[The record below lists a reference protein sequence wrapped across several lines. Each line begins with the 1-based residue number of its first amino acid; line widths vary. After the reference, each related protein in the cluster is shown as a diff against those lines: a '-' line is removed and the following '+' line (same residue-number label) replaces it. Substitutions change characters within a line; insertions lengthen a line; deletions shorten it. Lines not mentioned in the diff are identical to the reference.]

1 MPNFY
6 ADVTSLQDIS
16 GIVANESTRLDD
28 KKKNID
34 QAYDNQQR
42 IILLNQS
49 YGQRMQQYTF
59 ISILLAITFM
69 VIIFLLYLQKEF
81 PIIPHSVYDLIM
93 IILIGSVGIYVF
105 QIYNGILSRDKLD
118 FSKISP
124 DSPALLSADE
134 LKKQQDAAVA
144 AGKISN
150 AIDDPNKSGTCVG
163 SGCCPDGKSFN
174 TSLNKCDAFST
185 LEQAYGKNEIIK
197 R

>member
-6 ADVTSLQDIS
+6 DNVTALQEIG
-16 GIVANESTRLDD
+16 GIVSNENTRLDD

-59 ISILLAITFM
+59 ISILLAITFL
-69 VIIFLLYLQKEF
+69 VIILLLYLQKEF

-93 IILIGSVGIYVF
+93 IILIGTVGIYVF
-105 QIYNGILSRDKLD
+105 QIYNSILARDKLD

-124 DSPALLSADE
+124 DSPTLLSADE

-163 SGCCPDGKSFN
+163 SACCPVGKSFN
-174 TSLNKCDAFST
+174 TSTNKCDAFTT
-185 LEQAYGKNEIIK
+185 LDQAYGNKIIK
-197 R
+197 